1 MQSIYPLGP
10 QLVRLKMP
18 QSVSVKSVELLQA
31 GYNVSFNLEN
41 QVLQF
46 TIPGVKDYEV
56 AAITVA

>member
-1 MQSIYPLGP
+1 M
-10 QLVRLKMP
+10 KMP
-18 QSVSVKSVELLQA
+18 ESVGVKSVELLQA
-31 GYNVSFNLEN
+31 GHSVPINLEN